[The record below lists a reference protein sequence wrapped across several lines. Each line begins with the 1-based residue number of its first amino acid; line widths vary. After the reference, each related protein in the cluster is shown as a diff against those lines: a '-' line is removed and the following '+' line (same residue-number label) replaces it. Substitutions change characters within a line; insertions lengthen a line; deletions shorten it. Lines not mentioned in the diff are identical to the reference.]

1 MQLEGVRLRV
11 LPCTSSPSSS
21 SSSSSSAPVSSLY
34 GDLSRKLLEQRFE
47 RRCQI

>member
-11 LPCTSSPSSS
+11 LPCTSSPS